1 MVDIAG
7 TQTSLATGNVSG
19 RAVVAVGSWLRNAD
33 GHSLQLLDAST
44 LTPIAAIAAGYV
56 TGTAL
61 VDLDGDDSDEV
72 IVGTQDGWL
81 RVYSSALELLF
92 EWSAGDLNVG
102 VNGALFAVETSQG
115 VRAAFAVSGGFRVVE
130 ISR

>member
-1 MVDIAG
+1 
-7 TQTSLATGNVSG
+7 
-19 RAVVAVGSWLRNAD
+19 
-33 GHSLQLLDAST
+33 LLDAST
-44 LTPIAAIAAGYV
+44 LTPIVAIPAGYV

-61 VDLDGDDSDEV
+61 VDLNGDDSDEV

-81 RVYSSALELLF
+81 RVYSPALELLF

-102 VNGALFAVETSQG
+102 VNGALFAVKVPEG
-115 VRAAFAVSGGFRVVE
+115 ARAAFAVSGGFRVVE